1 MCWELSKCLIFG
13 LFVCLLRD
21 GFCIM
26 LFVSVLNRE
35 VKFILKG
42 IVDLKF
48 EKIYEE
54 MVVFLRDV
62 WFVMVEIMVYFEV
75 YKYVLY
81 GF

>member
-1 MCWELSKCLIFG
+1 
-13 LFVCLLRD
+13 
-21 GFCIM
+21 M

-48 EKIYEE
+48 ENIYEE

>member
-1 MCWELSKCLIFG
+1 
-13 LFVCLLRD
+13 
-21 GFCIM
+21 M

-48 EKIYEE
+48 EKLYEE

>member
-1 MCWELSKCLIFG
+1 
-13 LFVCLLRD
+13 
-21 GFCIM
+21 M

>member
-1 MCWELSKCLIFG
+1 
-13 LFVCLLRD
+13 
-21 GFCIM
+21 M

-62 WFVMVEIMVYFEV
+62 WFVLVEIMVYFEV

>member
-1 MCWELSKCLIFG
+1 
-13 LFVCLLRD
+13 
-21 GFCIM
+21 M

-35 VKFILKG
+35 IKFILKG